1 MAEGRSY
8 LNKEELV
15 SMDTFVFPAEFER
28 HESIWLAWPTNEK
41 AKGRPVEE
49 VTLAM
54 IKALVPHV
62 TVDLIVNDKGEQEQ
76 VQEILTSK
84 KIPADNVR
92 FQLIH
97 HEDIWIRDMGP
108 IFLKNDKN
116 EMMIANFGF
125 NSWGCLPQDEEPSM
139 TEEKVGRLVAKNLQL
154 PVLRSSIIS
163 EGGNREFN
171 GKGTM
176 MLTKAVELQRNPDFT
191 IEQLEA
197 EYKRIFNVTKII
209 WLPEGVAEDQLAC
222 QGKLPGGELFSTWTT
237 GGHIDEYARF
247 VNENTILLL
256 EVTEE
261 EAERGDDIAKITR
274 ANMEENYAILQKATD
289 QDGKPFDFNII
300 RVPSVDPIYEELNKD
315 DPIFNDL
322 RQLEYQDGTVIN
334 EDDKITIMLPA
345 SYLNFLITNGVVLIP
360 SYWKE
365 GRPETMRQK
374 DEYFKQMMEDI
385 YPDRE
390 IIQINPENVNIG
402 GGGMHCISQQ
412 MPAT

>member
-1 MAEGRSY
+1 
-8 LNKEELV
+8 
-15 SMDTFVFPAEFER
+15 MDTFVFPAEFET
-28 HESIWLAWPTNEK
+28 HESIWLAWSTKDK
-41 AKGRPVEE
+41 AKGRHVED
-49 VTLAM
+49 VILAM
-54 IKALVPHV
+54 IKELVPHV
-62 TVDLIVNDKGEQEQ
+62 TVDLLVKDEDEQEQ
-76 VQEILTSK
+76 VLYLMNSK
-84 KIPADNVR
+84 DIPDNNVR
-92 FQLIH
+92 FRFIP
-97 HEDIWIRDMGP
+97 HEDIWMRDMGP
-108 IFLKNDKN
+108 IFLKNHKN
-116 EMMIANFGF
+116 EMKIADFGF
-125 NSWGCLPQDEEPSM
+125 NSWGCLPQYDESSM
-139 TEEKVGRLVAKNLQL
+139 TEERVDRLVAKDLQL

-197 EYKRIFNVTKII
+197 EYKRIFNVEKII

-247 VNENTILLL
+247 VNDNTILLL

-261 EAERGDDIAKITR
+261 EAEGDPIAKITR
-274 ANMEENYAILQKATD
+274 HNMEKNYHILQNATD
-289 QDGKPFDFNII
+289 QDDCPFEII
-300 RVPSVDPIYEELNKD
+300 RVPSVDPIYEDLDND

-322 RQLEYQDGTVIN
+322 RQLEYQDGTVIH
-334 EDDKITIMLPA
+334 EDDTITIMLPA

-365 GRPETMRQK
+365 GRPEIMRQK
-374 DEYFKQMMEDI
+374 DEYFKQIMESI
-385 YPDRE
+385 YPDRQ